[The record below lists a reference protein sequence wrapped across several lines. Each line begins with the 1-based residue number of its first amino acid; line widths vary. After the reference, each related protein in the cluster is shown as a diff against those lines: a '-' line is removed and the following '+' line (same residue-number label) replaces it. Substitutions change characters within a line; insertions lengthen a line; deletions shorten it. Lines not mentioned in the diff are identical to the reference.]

1 MVETHSAQYS
11 ANMDDIDRSILATLE
26 KHGRISNDELAARV
40 GLSPSP
46 CLRRVR
52 RLEQTGVIRGYQA
65 LVDPAAVGRGLRV
78 FAGVR
83 LIRHARADVVAFER
97 AVIRLPEIIHT
108 HHITGNYD
116 YLLHVEVADLPAYED
131 FHANRLATL
140 PSVASVT
147 SYVTM
152 KTLSPVQT
160 GAAGP
165 PRSARRRLRIGA
177 WAKG

>member
-1 MVETHSAQYS
+1 
-11 ANMDDIDRSILATLE
+11 MDDIDRAILAVLE
-26 KHGRISNDELAARV
+26 KYGRINNADLAVRV

-52 RLEQTGVIRGYQA
+52 RLEDTGVIRGYRA
-65 LVDPAAVGRGLRV
+65 LIDPAAVGRSLRV

-83 LIRHARADVVAFER
+83 LVRHARAEVAAFER
-97 AVIRLPEIIHT
+97 AVIRLPEVVNT
-108 HHITGNYD
+108 HHVTGNYD

-131 FHANRLATL
+131 FHANRLANL

-152 KTLSPVQT
+152 KTLSADT
-160 GAAGP
+160 A
-165 PRSARRRLRIGA
+165 
-177 WAKG
+177 